1 MPKTPMKAMILAAGL
16 GTRLRPLTLERA
28 KPAIPLLGKP
38 LVVRLI
44 ESLMKSG
51 IGEFRLNL
59 HHLPRTIESIFDH
72 DPWQKL
78 PVYFSYEAE
87 ILGTAGG
94 LKNNESFFI
103 DNTFVMANGDIVMD
117 FSLAEAIAFHH
128 ERQAMATL
136 VLIPQQPPL
145 THYPIR
151 IDHEGHLWNFK
162 GTAPVGEPTDDV
174 FAFTG
179 IHILEPEIFD
189 SIPQGRF
196 WEINDEVYPGLLKS
210 GKAIYGFPVEGYWN
224 DLGDPKRYLQAQ
236 RDLFSQSGIHPSVQ
250 AAPEAQIDPRA
261 SVGPHVSIEAGCVV
275 EANSSIEDAILWDQA
290 RVLSGASVRNAILG
304 AGVVVQ
310 GSCHNRVVTRH
321 GEIAIES
328 L

>member
-1 MPKTPMKAMILAAGL
+1 MKAMILAAGL

-51 IGEFRLNL
+51 IADFRLNL
-59 HHLPRTIESIFDH
+59 HHLPRTIEAIFDH
-72 DPWQKL
+72 GPWKEL
-78 PVYFSYEAE
+78 PVSFLYEPE

-94 LKNNESFFI
+94 LKNNESFFT

-128 ERQAMATL
+128 ERDAVATL
-136 VLIPQQPPL
+136 VLVPQQPPL

-151 IDHEGHLWNFK
+151 IDHEGRLWNFK
-162 GTAPVGEPTDDV
+162 GTAPAGEPTDEV
-174 FAFTG
+174 YAFTG
-179 IHILEPEIFD
+179 IHILEPTIFD
-189 SIPQGRF
+189 SIPPGRF
-196 WEINDEVYPGLLKS
+196 WEINDQVYPELIKS
-210 GKAIYGFPVEGYWN
+210 GKAIYGFPVTGYWN

-236 RDLFSQSGIHPSVQ
+236 RDLFSGSGIHPSVQ
-250 AAPEAQIDPRA
+250 AAPGAQIDPQA
-261 SVGPHVSIEAGCVV
+261 SVGPYVSLEAGCVV
-275 EANSSIEDAILWDQA
+275 EADSSIEDAILWEGA
-290 RVLSGASVRNAILG
+290 RVLKGAAVRNAILG
-304 AGVVVQ
+304 AGVVVK